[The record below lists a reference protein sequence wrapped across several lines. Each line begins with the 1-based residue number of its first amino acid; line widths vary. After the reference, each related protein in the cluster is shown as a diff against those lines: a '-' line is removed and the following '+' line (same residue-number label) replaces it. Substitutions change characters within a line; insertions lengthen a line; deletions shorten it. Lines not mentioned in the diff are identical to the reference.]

1 MHPTYNPTEGGSMG
15 KTLGRLLRILAWLL
29 PVYQFRSSVYRKCG
43 VKVGR
48 NVYIGFQVLIDGE
61 FPEYIKIEDEVSIGP
76 GVSIMAHSG
85 ASPFHQR
92 LKIYHE
98 QPKKVTIKRG
108 AWIATHAVIL
118 PGVTIGEGA
127 IVAAGA
133 VVSRDVPPYIM
144 VAGNPARPVQ
154 ELKRPKKM
162 VS

>member
-1 MHPTYNPTEGGSMG
+1 MG
-15 KTLGRLLRILAWLL
+15 KTLGRLLRILAWLA

-61 FPEYIKIEDEVSIGP
+61 YPEYIEIEDEASVGP

-98 QPKKVTIKRG
+98 KPQKVTVKRG
-108 AWIATHAVIL
+108 AWIAAHAVIL

-133 VVSRDVPPYIM
+133 VVSRDVPAYTI

-154 ELKRPKKM
+154 ELQRPKK
-162 VS
+162 SQS

>member
-1 MHPTYNPTEGGSMG
+1 MG
-15 KTLGRLLRILAWLL
+15 KTSGRLLRILAWLA
-29 PVYQFRSSVYRKCG
+29 PVYQFRSSIYRKCG

-61 FPEYIKIEDEVSIGP
+61 YPDYIEIEDEASIGP

-98 QPKKVTIKRG
+98 TPQKVTVKRG
-108 AWIATHAVIL
+108 AWVAAHAVIL

-133 VVSRDVPPYIM
+133 VVSRDVPPYTV
-144 VAGNPARPVQ
+144 VAGNPARPVR
-154 ELKRPKKM
+154 ELQRPKKLRK
-162 VS
+162 